1 MTTTEEVT
9 VMYRP
14 VGPEEL
20 ELLRQA
26 DFKRWPP
33 RLPGQPIFYPVTNE
47 QYAAEIAG
55 NWNVRDSGYGAVTR
69 FQVRKAFMSRY
80 DIQQVGGDHHTEWWV
95 PAEDLEELNDNIVGL
110 IEVTRE
116 FRAQKIS

>member
-1 MTTTEEVT
+1 MATPEDLTM
-9 VMYRP
+9 MYRP

-55 NWNVRDSGYGAVTR
+55 NWNERDSGYGAVTR
-69 FQVRKAFMSRY
+69 FHVRKSFMDKYTVQR
-80 DIQQVGGDHHTEWWV
+80 VGGSHHTEWWV
-95 PAEDLEELNDNIVGL
+95 PAEDLEDLNDNIVGL

-116 FRAQKIS
+116 FRP